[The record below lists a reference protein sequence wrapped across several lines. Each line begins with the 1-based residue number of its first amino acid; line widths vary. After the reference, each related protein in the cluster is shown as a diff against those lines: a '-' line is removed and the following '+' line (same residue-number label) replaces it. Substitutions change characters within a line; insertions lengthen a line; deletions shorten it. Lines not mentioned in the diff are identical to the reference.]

1 MSLFKRKQ
9 KPSVPMVEPSMRLIE
24 DDSDKFDG
32 KTLEDNGQYVVDPA
46 TRVTDQADVSTLLDS
61 ASPLSAADASVA
73 DEPGAPAVALPVGP
87 ADAGDQQ
94 EDSAVAATTKGGSA
108 EKKEG
113 RFAKL
118 KSRFKRGSAEEA
130 APAPDADSSSA
141 SVEPVDA
148 AGNDAPELADKSAK
162 QGKLKSMSSRS
173 TNRNEKPKF
182 LAVPVRV
189 VIGYL
194 PEVTERDALEYAV
207 GLAEKHFEQIGM
219 SYFDAFK
226 YGNGYAFEAHEGG
239 SGKAY
244 LPEII
249 RYFDSKGTFRPGED
263 VKAVIRTA
271 TRAVEVQR
279 TREGLAAIILPER
292 DETPPSDWLQPTTNM
307 QPAINKRTGFLVVG
321 AALFTTGF
329 IAMIF
334 TSMLTRFQE
343 YEAAPDPVVQRIDIT
358 QLPNQKWSELTR
370 TPADKVVHA
379 LRYRN
384 GRWETPELRPVP
396 AAAPATNTATPPPAP
411 GAGSVSAP
419 PPAGAVLPPATVAPA
434 VVPPAPNVGTTP
446 FPSTTNP
453 GATR

>member
-1 MSLFKRKQ
+1 MSWFKRKQ
-9 KPSVPMVEPSMRLIE
+9 NPNVSQVEPSMRLIE
-24 DDSDKFDG
+24 NDADTFDG
-32 KTLEDNGQYVVDPA
+32 QTLEDNGQYVVDPA
-46 TRVTDQADVSTLLDS
+46 TRVTGTVEIEPATVEVAPATESAALEGSAEISFAPDS
-61 ASPLSAADASVA
+61 AEASLAPAPASVA
-73 DEPGAPAVALPVGP
+73 PASEKGTDLAPADVAAPAVKP
-87 ADAGDQQ
+87 
-94 EDSAVAATTKGGSA
+94 
-108 EKKEG
+108 EG

-118 KSRFKRGSAEEA
+118 KSRLKRAPAEHAEEA
-130 APAPDADSSSA
+130 PESTESADAGVASDSADASVTDAPAVPGQPSQMS
-141 SVEPVDA
+141 
-148 AGNDAPELADKSAK
+148 
-162 QGKLKSMSSRS
+162 KLKAITSRAK
-173 TNRNEKPKF
+173 NRGEKPKF

-226 YGNGYAFEAHEGG
+226 YGSGYAFEAHEGG

-244 LPEII
+244 VPEII
-249 RYFDSKGTFRPGED
+249 RYFDSKGLFRPGED

-292 DETPPSDWLQPTTNM
+292 DETPPSDWLQPTGKM
-307 QPAINKRTGFLVVG
+307 QPAIHKRTGFLMVG

-343 YEAAPDPVVQRIDIT
+343 YEAAPDPVVQRIDIS
-358 QLPNQKWSELTR
+358 QLPNQKWSELAA
-370 TPADKVVHA
+370 TPADKIVRA
-379 LRYRN
+379 LRYRHN
-384 GRWETPELRPVP
+384 RWEPPELVAAPV
-396 AAAPATNTATPPPAP
+396 AAAVSAPPAP
-411 GAGSVSAP
+411 GASS
-419 PPAGAVLPPATVAPA
+419 PPATV
-434 VVPPAPNVGTTP
+434 VPPPPSIGATQ

-453 GATR
+453 GAAR